1 MLLKIKGK
9 FDKKKMTLKQLF
21 AEIDRDKSG
30 SISKEEFRKFLL
42 TLDNEMTS
50 KIVDDIMR

>member
-1 MLLKIKGK
+1 VLLKIKAK

-42 TLDNEMTS
+42 TLDGEMNA
-50 KIVDDIMR
+50 KIVDDILR